1 MVSCFQFFRMK
12 SQVENNEK
20 LHRKIVSAMLE
31 HEMFNTKDKCANVL
45 KGVLINNLSD
55 EEIKYVIFV
64 PKIRLFINHLFTGD
78 WKILRN

>member
-1 MVSCFQFFRMK
+1 MK

-31 HEMFNTKDKCANVL
+31 HEMLNTKEKCANVL

-55 EEIKYVIFV
+55 EEIKWVIFV
-64 PKIRLFINHLFTGD
+64 SKHPFFIHHIFTD
-78 WKILRN
+78 EWIPLMI